1 MTLIPPET
9 LRSAVQAGILNE
21 AQAVR
26 LSVHL
31 QTEFGFRAAL
41 SRDDEPFE
49 FFRGFSEIFVT
60 LGLSLLWGGALGLI
74 GLSVSWMF
82 AHFCCL
88 VLCLGLARYFTLI
101 RRMSLPSIALAL
113 GAAVNGSA
121 VFSIGFFEL
130 GSFEKAPL
138 MALAALGMGGMAL
151 YFKVF
156 KLPFAMFLF
165 GLFAMLLSY
174 SVALDLT
181 DISLAPANFP
191 EMFFNLGIGA
201 PVAYASLGLG
211 FAMMALGLWFDM
223 QDPHRLGRFSA
234 TGFWLHILAAP
245 ALVNTAAFSLYKL
258 GGTTGYLSMAC
269 LLLLVTV
276 FALIIDRRSFLTAGL
291 FYFIAVIVW
300 ITNQALGEAFGGV
313 SIVFILGVL
322 FTALGTWW
330 ASCRRQHGKILGHPR
345 RRSGSRVRAASNHT
359 AASYSSRGDRRA
371 GNWATDQSYV
381 LPSPLQCRTHLD
393 EGSPRRPAKFSSAR
407 TIGAGSTYQK
417 ASGERRDPTDTL

>member
-74 GLSVSWMF
+74 GLSVSWVF
-82 AHFCCL
+82 AHFCGL
-88 VLCLGLARYFTLI
+88 ILCLGLARYFTLM

-121 VFSIGFFEL
+121 AFSIGFFEL
-130 GSFEKAPL
+130 GSFEKVPL
-138 MALAALGMGGMAL
+138 IALAALGMGGMAL

-174 SVALDLT
+174 SVALELT
-181 DISLAPANFP
+181 DISRASGNFL
-191 EMFFNLGIGA
+191 EMFFQFRHCCTGGLCLAWFWICNDGA
-201 PVAYASLGLG
+201 G
-211 FAMMALGLWFDM
+211 
-223 QDPHRLGRFSA
+223 
-234 TGFWLHILAAP
+234 
-245 ALVNTAAFSLYKL
+245 ALV
-258 GGTTGYLSMAC
+258 
-269 LLLLVTV
+269 
-276 FALIIDRRSFLTAGL
+276 
-291 FYFIAVIVW
+291 
-300 ITNQALGEAFGGV
+300 
-313 SIVFILGVL
+313 
-322 FTALGTWW
+322 
-330 ASCRRQHGKILGHPR
+330 
-345 RRSGSRVRAASNHT
+345 
-359 AASYSSRGDRRA
+359 
-371 GNWATDQSYV
+371 
-381 LPSPLQCRTHLD
+381 
-393 EGSPRRPAKFSSAR
+393 
-407 TIGAGSTYQK
+407 
-417 ASGERRDPTDTL
+417 

>member
-26 LSVHL
+26 LSVHF

-121 VFSIGFFEL
+121 LFSIGFFKL

-138 MALAALGMGGMAL
+138 ITLATLGMGGMAL

-165 GLFAMLLSY
+165 GLFAILLSY

-181 DISLAPANFP
+181 DIAYAPRNFL
-191 EMFFNLGIGA
+191 EMFFDLGIA
-201 PVAYASLGLG
+201 EPVAYASLGFG

-258 GGTTGYLSMAC
+258 GGTLGYLSMAG

-330 ASCRRQHGKILGHPR
+330 VQMRGAVLRALPEFPGKSKLPPY
-345 RRSGSRVRAASNHT
+345 RSE
-359 AASYSSRGDRRA
+359 D
-371 GNWATDQSYV
+371 
-381 LPSPLQCRTHLD
+381 
-393 EGSPRRPAKFSSAR
+393 
-407 TIGAGSTYQK
+407 
-417 ASGERRDPTDTL
+417 

>member
-1 MTLIPPET
+1 
-9 LRSAVQAGILNE
+9 
-21 AQAVR
+21 
-26 LSVHL
+26 
-31 QTEFGFRAAL
+31 
-41 SRDDEPFE
+41 
-49 FFRGFSEIFVT
+49 
-60 LGLSLLWGGALGLI
+60 
-74 GLSVSWMF
+74 
-82 AHFCCL
+82 
-88 VLCLGLARYFTLI
+88 
-101 RRMSLPSIALAL
+101 
-113 GAAVNGSA
+113 
-121 VFSIGFFEL
+121 
-130 GSFEKAPL
+130 
-138 MALAALGMGGMAL
+138 MGGMAL

-174 SVALDLT
+174 SVALDVT

-258 GGTTGYLSMAC
+258 GGTTGYLSMAG

-330 ASCRRQHGKILGHPR
+330 VQMRGAVLRALPEFPGKSNLPPY
-345 RRSGSRVRAASNHT
+345 RSE
-359 AASYSSRGDRRA
+359 D
-371 GNWATDQSYV
+371 
-381 LPSPLQCRTHLD
+381 
-393 EGSPRRPAKFSSAR
+393 
-407 TIGAGSTYQK
+407 
-417 ASGERRDPTDTL
+417 